1 VRSLPTGTVTF
12 LFTDVEGST
21 KLLHELGTAAYAG
34 ALAEHRRAIRD
45 AVGAHGGVEVDTQG
59 DAFFIAFP
67 TAPGAL
73 TAAAAARDALA
84 NGPIHA
90 RMGLHSGTPLVTEEG
105 YVGTDVHRAARIA
118 AAGHG
123 GQILVSSSTAAL
135 ADAELRDLG
144 PHRLK
149 DLSAPER
156 IYQLGNGDFPPL
168 KSLHQTNLPVPSTSF
183 VGRERELPEVAQ
195 LLSSEDVRLLT
206 LTGPG
211 GTGKTRL
218 GLQVAAQLAERYP
231 DGVWWIPLASLRDP
245 QLVLAKTGETL
256 GAKGDVADHI
266 GDRATL
272 VLFDNFE
279 HVVEAA
285 GDIAQLLAACPRLEV
300 LVTSREP
307 LHVTGEQEY
316 PVPPLAHAEGV
327 GFFVAR
333 ARAVAPDFEPDES
346 VPEICRRL
354 DELPLALELAA
365 ARVKALSPRQILERL
380 ERRLPL
386 LTGGARDLP
395 ERQRTLRATIEWSLE
410 LLGDD
415 ERHLFNRLGVFN
427 DGSRLEAA
435 ETVAEADVETLQSL
449 VDKNLVRYSQER
461 YWMLETIREY
471 AAQFVDDEMR
481 RRHATYFVA
490 LADESFM
497 QLRGDPGDWLERL
510 DYERA
515 NFRAAFEW
523 LMDAAETQLALMLVG
538 ALGRFWYQ
546 HGDSG
551 EGVRSVERALAAD
564 ARPTPARARALHAAG
579 VLLVPRDT
587 TKAEARAAEAVE
599 LNRKLGD
606 DWGVAY
612 SIFLLAHIAFYRGD
626 WGAAHER
633 FTDSVEY
640 FEAFGDE
647 HFRLLATLNLAGVAV
662 KLGDTQRGKDLIER
676 VLRQARATGNKRT
689 LTGALGTRAILERDE
704 GRYGDAL
711 ESLREAFALARETGE
726 RTEVPHMLG
735 AMATVLA
742 AAGQDVS
749 AAQLFAKTSALH
761 KQTGARMR
769 SFDSEQ
775 EAKALEAVRARLD
788 EATFERA
795 WNEGLALS
803 EEEALEHGSL
813 ARRPNDR
820 PSAGHAPHLP

>member
-1 VRSLPTGTVTF
+1 MMPVVRDDLPVGTVTF

-21 KLLHELGTAAYAG
+21 KLLHELGAEAYADS
-34 ALAEHRRAIRD
+34 LAEHRRVIRE
-45 AVGAHGGVEVDTQG
+45 AVAAHGGVEVDTQG
-59 DAFFIAFP
+59 DAFFVAFP

-73 TAAAAARDALA
+73 AAAAAARDALEL
-84 NGPIHA
+84 PV

-105 YVGTDVHRAARIA
+105 YVGPDVHRAARIA

-123 GQILVSSSTAAL
+123 RQILASSSTAAL
-135 ADAELRDLG
+135 AGDGPLRDLG

-156 IYQLGNGDFPPL
+156 IYQLGDNDFPPL
-168 KSLHQTNLPVPSTSF
+168 KSLHQTNLPIPATPF
-183 VGRERELPEVAQ
+183 LGRERELPEVVGLFSQA
-195 LLSSEDVRLLT
+195 DVRLLT

-231 DGVWWIPLASLRDP
+231 DGVWWIPLAPLRDP
-245 QLVLAKTGETL
+245 QLVLATAGEAL
-256 GAKGDVADHI
+256 GATSNVADHI
-266 GDRATL
+266 ADKRML

-279 HVVEAA
+279 QVVEAA
-285 GDIAQLLAACPRLEV
+285 GDIAQLLASCPRLEV

-307 LHVTGEQEY
+307 LHISGEQAY
-316 PVPPLAHAEGV
+316 PVPPLARDEGV

-333 ARAVAPDFEPDES
+333 ARAAAPDFEPDDT
-346 VPEICRRL
+346 VAEICRRL
-354 DELPLALELAA
+354 DDLPLALELAA
-365 ARVKALSPRQILERL
+365 ARVKALSAAQILERL
-380 ERRLPL
+380 EQRLPL

-395 ERQRTLRATIEWSLE
+395 ERQRTLQATIEWSYE
-410 LLGDD
+410 LLTD
-415 ERHLFNRLGVFN
+415 EERQLFNRLAVFS
-427 DGSRLEAA
+427 GGWRLDAA
-435 ETVAEADVETLQSL
+435 EAVADADVDTLQSL
-449 VDKNLVRYSQER
+449 VDKSLIRSSQER

-471 AAQFVDDEMR
+471 AAQFVDDETR
-481 RRHATYFVA
+481 RRHATYFVE

-497 QLRGDPGDWLERL
+497 HLLGDPGDWLERL

-523 LMDAAETQLALMLVG
+523 LMDAGETQLALTLVG

-612 SIFLLAHIAFYRGD
+612 SLFLLAHIAFYRGE
-626 WGAAHER
+626 WGTAHER
-633 FTDSVEY
+633 FTDSVKY

-662 KLGDTQRGKDLIER
+662 KLGDTQRSKDLIDR

-689 LTGALGTRAILERDE
+689 LTGALGTRAIIERDE
-704 GRYGDAL
+704 GRYEDAL
-711 ESLREAFALARETGE
+711 ESLQEAFALARETAE

-761 KQTGARMR
+761 KEIGTRMR

-803 EEEALEHGSL
+803 EDEALELG
-813 ARRPNDR
+813 AATDRRR
-820 PSAGHAPHLP
+820 AGHAPHLP

>member
-1 VRSLPTGTVTF
+1 MRPDLPTGTVTF

-21 KLLHELGTAAYAG
+21 KLLHEVGAEAYAE
-34 ALAEHRRAIRD
+34 ALAEHRRVIREAI
-45 AVGAHGGVEVDTQG
+45 AAHGGIEVDTQG
-59 DAFFIAFP
+59 DAFFVAFP
-67 TAPGAL
+67 SAPAAL
-73 TAAAAARDALA
+73 AAAVEARDALEV
-84 NGPIHA
+84 PV
-90 RMGLHSGTPLVTEEG
+90 RMGVHSGTPLLADEG
-105 YVGTDVHRAARIA
+105 YVGPDVHRAARIA

-123 GQILVSSSTAAL
+123 RQILVSASTAAL

-156 IYQLGNGDFPPL
+156 IYQLGDREFPPL
-168 KSLHQTNLPVPSTSF
+168 KTLYQTNLPIPATTF
-183 VGRERELPEVAQ
+183 LGREKELPEVVG
-195 LLSSEDVRLLT
+195 LLERTRLLT

-218 GLQVAAQLAERYP
+218 ALQAAALAAEDYP
-231 DGVWWIPLASLRDP
+231 DGVWWIPLAPLRDP
-245 QLVLAKTGETL
+245 QLVLSTASQAL
-256 GAKGDVADHI
+256 GGRNGPAEHI
-266 GDRATL
+266 GDKRML

-279 HVVEAA
+279 QVVDAA
-285 GDIAQLLAACPRLEV
+285 PDVAELLSSCPNLDV

-307 LHVTGEQEY
+307 LRVTAEQEY
-316 PVPPLAHAEGV
+316 PVPPLMHQEGV
-327 GFFVAR
+327 SFFLAR
-333 ARAVAPDFEPDES
+333 ARAIVPAFEADES
-346 VPEICRRL
+346 VSEICRRV
-354 DELPLALELAA
+354 DDLPLALELAA
-365 ARVKALSPRQILERL
+365 ARVKALTTQQILERL
-380 ERRLPL
+380 EQRLPL

-395 ERQRTLRATIEWSLE
+395 ERQRTLRATIEWSYE
-410 LLGDD
+410 LLDAS
-415 ERHLFNRLGVFN
+415 EQQLFTHLGVFR
-427 DGSRLEAA
+427 GGCTLQAA
-435 ETVAEADVETLQSL
+435 EAVADADVDALQSL
-449 VDKNLVRYSQER
+449 VDKSLLRHTGDR
-461 YWMLETIREY
+461 YWMLETIREF
-471 AAQFVDDEMR
+471 AAGFVDDEMP
-481 RRHATYFVA
+481 RRHATYFVE

-497 QLRGDPGDWLERL
+497 QLLGDPGDWLERL

-523 LMDAAETQLALMLVG
+523 LMDAGETQLALTLVG

-612 SIFLLAHIAFYRGD
+612 SLFLLAHIAFYRGE
-626 WGAAHER
+626 WGTAQER

-689 LTGALGTRAILERDE
+689 LTGALGTRAIIERDE
-704 GRYGDAL
+704 GRYEDAL
-711 ESLREAFALARETGE
+711 ESLQEAFALARETAE

-742 AAGQDVS
+742 AAGRDVS

-761 KQTGARMR
+761 KEIGTRMR

-775 EAKALEAVRARLD
+775 EAKGLEAVRTRLD
-788 EATFERA
+788 EATFECA

-803 EEEALEHGSL
+803 EDDALEL
-813 ARRPNDR
+813 AAATDRRR
-820 PSAGHAPHLP
+820 AEHAPHPP